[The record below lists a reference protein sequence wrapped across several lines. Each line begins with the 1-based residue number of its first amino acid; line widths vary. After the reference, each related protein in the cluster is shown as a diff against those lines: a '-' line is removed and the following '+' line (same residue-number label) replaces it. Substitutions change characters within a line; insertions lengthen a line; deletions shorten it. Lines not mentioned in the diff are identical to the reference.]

1 MFSQSPTQLIPLIL
15 AVITAN
21 GASAADVWIGT
32 GGHSL
37 SKGIYHCTLNQEDGK
52 LTEPTLVAEVRAPG
66 FLARHP
72 TLPCLYAV
80 GTLNKQ
86 PSVVAWQIEQSDDG
100 PTLKLLNSV
109 AVGDGGATHL
119 AVDAT
124 GKTIVTAQY
133 GRGSTAVFS
142 LNDDGSIKERTQLIP
157 HKDASGVRKNQTSPH
172 PHWAGF
178 SPDNKFAFVP
188 DLGKDEVVIYRLNAD
203 TSTLQAHGA
212 GTLPPGAGPRH
223 MKFHPNGKWIYVL
236 NENDVSVTH
245 FDYNA
250 ESGIMNPRNTEAA
263 VPREELAKELKFS
276 ASEIRIHPNGLFLY
290 SANRGHDTVTAFRI
304 AQEDGHLT
312 VIERENV
319 RGARPRNFNLDPTG
333 KWLLAAG
340 QDSHTVASF
349 AVDQKT
355 GELIYNHSI
364 VFVPNPICIMIE

>member
-1 MFSQSPTQLIPLIL
+1 MLTTSPARI
-15 AVITAN
+15 AVLLCALSTAN
-21 GASAADVWIGT
+21 CVFAAEVWIGT

-37 SKGIYHCTLNQEDGK
+37 SKGIYRCTLNVEDGK
-52 LTEPTLVAEVRAPG
+52 LSVPTLVAEVRAPG

-86 PSVVAWQIEQSDDG
+86 PSVAAWKIEKSDKG

-119 AVDAT
+119 AIDAS

-142 LNDDGSIKERTQLIP
+142 LNEDGSITERTQLIP
-157 HKDASGVRKNQTSPH
+157 HQDASGVRPNQTSPH

-188 DLGKDEVVIYRLNAD
+188 DLGKDEVIIYRLNAD

-212 GTLPPGAGPRH
+212 GTVPPGAGPRH

-245 FDYNA
+245 FEYNA
-250 ESGIMNPRNTEAA
+250 EDGVMKPGDTKAA
-263 VPREELAKELKFS
+263 VPKEELAKELKFS
-276 ASEIRIHPNGLFLY
+276 ASEIRIHPNGRFLY
-290 SANRGHDTVTAFRI
+290 SANRGHDTITAFRI
-304 AQEDGHLT
+304 HQETGQLT

-349 AVDQKT
+349 AVDQNT
-355 GELIYNHSI
+355 GELSYNHSI
-364 VFVPNPICIMIE
+364 VFAPNPICILIE